1 MSIAWALELSYTKER
16 RNILHRDSVP
26 TDLKSAVTLVQFI
39 RNRFAYQI
47 NSLLNFQGLF
57 IYSRKLAFHTW
68 KFFVVVH

>member
-1 MSIAWALELSYTKER
+1 MSTALALELSCTKER

-47 NSLLNFQGLF
+47 NSMPNCQDLF